1 MQSNFQEYVTK
12 NKGNLITF
20 KYNNE
25 TITKVVVD
33 ICGEYFTAKANET
46 ALKIDGFYY
55 FSDCDQVQ
63 RNPIIDVLEKYKT
76 VVIKT
81 EKDDFMFTYI
91 GLNESNLVHGK
102 NLIKGTILS
111 FNNLNSIKEIL
122 SIQGTKFEKVYP
134 IKSVNERVTFGPCF
148 IEEKKGCIKNLF
160 CQIPTKKEEVKHFK
174 FGEIPET
181 TEEIPKEEKKSCV
194 KNLFGSF
201 ETITTKESDDE
212 LRERLFGSMK
222 NKFVN
227 FNGVKMIVIDE
238 HINMTGKFL
247 EIKDLSNNEIK
258 YVRKVDCEI
267 L

>member
-1 MQSNFQEYVTK
+1 MIS
-12 NKGNLITF
+12 
-20 KYNNE
+20 
-25 TITKVVVD
+25 
-33 ICGEYFTAKANET
+33 
-46 ALKIDGFYY
+46 
-55 FSDCDQVQ
+55 
-63 RNPIIDVLEKYKT
+63 
-76 VVIKT
+76 KT
-81 EKDDFMFTYI
+81 EFAIRYL
-91 GLNESNLVHGK
+91 GV
-102 NLIKGTILS
+102 
-111 FNNLNSIKEIL
+111 
-122 SIQGTKFEKVYP
+122 
-134 IKSVNERVTFGPCF
+134 
-148 IEEKKGCIKNLF
+148 
-160 CQIPTKKEEVKHFK
+160 KKENIVFTHKEFLRRMDGRRKDHFK

-201 ETITTKESDDE
+201 ETTTTKESDDE